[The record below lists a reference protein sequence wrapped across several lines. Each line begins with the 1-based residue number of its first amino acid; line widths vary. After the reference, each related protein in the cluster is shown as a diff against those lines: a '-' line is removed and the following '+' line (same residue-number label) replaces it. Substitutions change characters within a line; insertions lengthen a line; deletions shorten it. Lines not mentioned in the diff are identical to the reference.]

1 MVREERQGRR
11 RRWDGAQPE
20 ERMGRMALQEEM
32 RGRGEA
38 PSQEERMGTAP
49 VE

>member
-20 ERMGRMALQEEM
+20 ERMALPEEM

-38 PSQEERMGTAP
+38 PSQERMGTAP